1 MDDKQ
6 IIDLYFD
13 RSQHAAEAARE
24 KYGAHCCA
32 IAYNILESEEEAETC
47 ADGVWPLAWEAMP
60 PHRPSRLSSF
70 LGGITRRL
78 ALDRW
83 SKHSLKQR
91 SEGNVAMLL
100 LELEECMPADLPEDM
115 LNEECLAAA
124 AAAYL
129 RTKPL
134 LHRMAFIRRYWYCN
148 TVKVIARQLSL
159 PERRVEALL
168 RLMREELRET
178 IRREA
183 AAQ

>member
-6 IIDLYFD
+6 IIDQYFD

-83 SKHSLKQR
+83 SKRSLKQR
-91 SEGNVAMLL
+91 TAQAAPCVFGTQVERYNFARATVFSEA
-100 LELEECMPADLPEDM
+100 
-115 LNEECLAAA
+115 
-124 AAAYL
+124 
-129 RTKPL
+129 
-134 LHRMAFIRRYWYCN
+134 
-148 TVKVIARQLSL
+148 
-159 PERRVEALL
+159 
-168 RLMREELRET
+168 
-178 IRREA
+178 
-183 AAQ
+183 